1 MMVLRHEEGRQ
12 GMKMNDLVYVLH
24 NLGCW
29 DEAMLGDAGQQGQ
42 S

>member
-12 GMKMNDLVYVLH
+12 GIKMDDVVYVLR

-29 DEAMLGDAGQQGQ
+29 DKAILSNAGQQGQ